1 MLVTRCVDD
10 VSKVGSIVK
19 DAEEV
24 RALVETAG
32 GFERAD
38 GDAEGAPLDMIPRE
52 AAFYGG
58 SDGGGGDDDGNNSAD
73 NKDSSSKQLPTF
85 EEVAKAAGLS
95 PGAARA
101 AFAADGE
108 PPPYSFVTLDRA

>member
-58 SDGGGGDDDGNNSAD
+58 SDGGGGDDDDDGNDEGGGAVSV
-73 NKDSSSKQLPTF
+73 SSRGRVIAYDAEKSDGGV
-85 EEVAKAAGLS
+85 EVDWSLVRVVHGDEAQ
-95 PGAARA
+95 
-101 AFAADGE
+101 
-108 PPPYSFVTLDRA
+108 